1 MKRKYNEFF
10 EFVTSS
16 EYEEI
21 RDLIINNISESNVK
35 LGEILKFRKD
45 DMLKVHIKDF
55 FQSIFYMHINRLFV
69 S

>member
-45 DMLKVHIKDF
+45 DMLKVPIKDF